1 MAESGGY
8 SPPFDYSSD
17 QGGRLAAISDEEG
30 TVAADFPDD
39 FKEYVDAKLNSC
51 PVVDDGDDDDD
62 DILCGLVFWSRED
75 DQSEHPPRGEL
86 SLSQRYTL
94 AAKQVHFLHQEGE
107 DGGAGVQVLVGRCGW
122 PLLLDRHRHRHE
134 PPLTLVA
141 APL

>member
-8 SPPFDYSSD
+8 IPFDYSSD
-17 QGGRLAAISDEEG
+17 QEGRLAAIGDEEG

-39 FKEYVDAKLNSC
+39 FKEYVDTKLNSC
-51 PVVDDGDDDDD
+51 PVVDDD
-62 DILCGLVFWSRED
+62 DILCGWVFWSRED

-86 SLSQRYTL
+86 SLSQRYRL

-122 PLLLDRHRHRHE
+122 PLLLDRHRHQHRHE